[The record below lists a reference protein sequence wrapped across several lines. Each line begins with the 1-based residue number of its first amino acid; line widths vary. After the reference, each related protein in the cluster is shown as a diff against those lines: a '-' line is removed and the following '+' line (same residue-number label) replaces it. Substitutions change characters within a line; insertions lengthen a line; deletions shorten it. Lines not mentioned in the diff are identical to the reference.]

1 MNSTFLKSIVP
12 TTEVELNMQV
22 IIIRKQWLK
31 ALKYKKDEKL
41 KSKLHQSFVQRCHLQ
56 RDSEAIEWHYG

>member
-41 KSKLHQSFVQRCHLQ
+41 KKQITSIICPTLPSSAGL
-56 RDSEAIEWHYG
+56 